1 MNIFNL
7 ELNKLKQFLE
17 SEFDKITKEDLL
29 EQLIDCGLEITEGE
43 EIEIMKPINAVKKGK
58 LKLEWYTFNHD
69 FNTKEIY
76 NFNVL
81 QQGYI
86 LDLIRMIEDKY
97 YNVHDFNSLK
107 ECVDRWANYH
117 FNHKTEHEVFAIYLR
132 GWFDDEDKS
141 TKLSVYDQLKPNLD
155 ILTKYINDNLKIVE
169 VK

>member
-29 EQLIDCGLEITEGE
+29 EQLIDCGLEITEEE
-43 EIEIMKPINAVKKGK
+43 EIEIMKPINAVKKGR
-58 LKLEWYTFNHD
+58 LELEWYVLNHD

-81 QQGYI
+81 QQGYL

-97 YNVHDFNSLK
+97 YNVHNYSSLK
-107 ECVDRWANYH
+107 ECVEKWANYH
-117 FNHKTEHEVFAIYLR
+117 FNHKTEYEIFVK
-132 GWFDDEDKS
+132 GWFDDEDKW
-141 TKLSVYDQLKPNLD
+141 TKISVYDQLIKNLNL
-155 ILTKYINDNLKIVE
+155 LTWYINNKLQLFE
-169 VK
+169 V